1 MNEHCI
7 KATIREHGLVKL
19 VMSKLRLD
27 QNYQMNIEELV
38 AMNAVKLEE
47 HWKELHNPA
56 ESKTPNPQ

>member
-27 QNYQMNIEELV
+27 QNYQMNIESLLPW
-38 AMNAVKLEE
+38 MLLS
-47 HWKELHNPA
+47 WKNIGKSCTTQQNRKHLTL
-56 ESKTPNPQ
+56 S

>member
-27 QNYQMNIEELV
+27 QNYQMNIESL
-38 AMNAVKLEE
+38 L
-47 HWKELHNPA
+47 P
-56 ESKTPNPQ
+56 